1 MNIFSRFLYLFSKLF
16 NFGKIFSDLLL
27 LPALGLRD
35 EEVDE
40 GCAEEGQAREDEV
53 AGGGADDVGQGGD
66 ELSHQEGH
74 QPVEGGAEG
83 GRDSLQHTVKESD
96 DNDILGRVPELLTVS
111 TQH

>member
-1 MNIFSRFLYLFSKLF
+1 MNIFLAVFFYSLELF
-16 NFGKIFSDLLL
+16 NFDKIFSDFLF
-27 LPALGLRD
+27 LPPLGLRD

-40 GCAEEGQAREDEV
+40 GCAEEGQSGEDEV
-53 AGGGADDVGQGGD
+53 AGGRAYDVGQGGD

-96 DNDILGRVPELLTVS
+96 DNDILGRQGT
-111 TQH
+111 